1 MIELILILIY
11 LASFVIH
18 LLMEYK
24 ENKRFIHDVGD
35 LIDSIRFYMWFP
47 LLNTILLIGI
57 VICIFIIKLCD
68 LLKLNILWQKFR
80 NIKLK

>member
-1 MIELILILIY
+1 MIYILIY
-11 LASFVIH
+11 LLSFAIH
-18 LLMEYK
+18 LLIEYK

-57 VICIFIIKLCD
+57 GLCIFILGLWH
-68 LLKLNILWQKFR
+68 LLKLNILWEKFI
-80 NIKLK
+80 NIKLR